1 MGIFEF
7 IYYLGYSAKKYYSLR
22 NQKHLPFKVISIG
35 NITTGGTGKT
45 PAAIALAEEAKKG
58 DLTLA
63 YSQGYKGRAKGPCF
77 VSRGDGRC
85 WMRRMQGM
93 SLL

>member
-7 IYYLGYSAKKYYSLR
+7 IYYLGYSAKILFLKESEAS
-22 NQKHLPFKVISIG
+22 PFKVISIG

-58 DLTLA
+58 I
-63 YSQGYKGRAKGPCF
+63 
-77 VSRGDGRC
+77 
-85 WMRRMQGM
+85 
-93 SLL
+93 